1 MKNIKAYKLVII
13 FLIVCHNLFSQSNV
27 YKPFPQLYGRW
38 LVHSNGPLGPFTG
51 ATNSWKEY
59 IALGDTLVGSYTYK
73 KVTVASNTGYPTW
86 NGTTYVIPFGPATF
100 SFGYRNDVANKKVYY
115 LDVTGGAN
123 IDSLWYDFN
132 LNIGD
137 TLNDTYAFTNPQG
150 MDFNTRRIVQS
161 FDSVLICGSYYKRI
175 HFACSSPFDTDLI
188 EGVGFSDRFTLTN
201 YVDCPFEPTYMYDT
215 QFSICNIT
223 SVYDS
228 GKNGENA
235 FQISPNPVVSS
246 LKINTPEDFVSY
258 KVFDA
263 FGKLIEN
270 GNNTK
275 ESINVS
281 QFESGVYIIEIQDKQ
296 GRTQQSKFIK
306 Q

>member
-1 MKNIKAYKLVII
+1 MKKLNAYKLAII
-13 FLIVCHNLFSQSNV
+13 FLIVGNNLFSQANV

-51 ATNSWKEY
+51 AVNSWKEY
-59 IALGDTLVGSYTYK
+59 IASGDTLVGSYTYK

-100 SFGYRNDVANKKVYY
+100 SFGYRNDAANKKVYY

-123 IDSLWYDFN
+123 TDTLWYDFN

-137 TLNDTYAFTNPQG
+137 TLKDTYAFTNPQG
-150 MDFNTRRIVQS
+150 MAFNTRRIVQS
-161 FDSVLICGSYYKRI
+161 FDSVLICGSYYKKI
-175 HFACSSPFDTDLI
+175 NFVCANPFDTDLI
-188 EGVGFSDRFTLTN
+188 EGVGFVDRFFQTN

-223 SVYDS
+223 SVYEA
-228 GKNGENA
+228 GKNGKNE
-235 FQISPNPVVSS
+235 FQISPNPVVSE
-246 LKINTPEDFVSY
+246 LQINSPAPFVSY
-258 KVFDA
+258 KIFDA
-263 FGKLIEN
+263 FGKLVEK
-270 GNNTK
+270 GSNTK
-275 ESINVS
+275 EPVNVS
-281 QFESGVYIIEIQDKQ
+281 QLGAGIYIIEIQDKQ